1 LTLDEIY
8 QEVENEIFDSVLDRV
23 YLPIVPLELDVPC
36 SANTILRNPRWLIRT
51 ESLIDE
57 KILGN

>member
-1 LTLDEIY
+1 MNIDEIY
-8 QEVENEIFDSVLDRV
+8 RKVDNEIFKSVLDRV
-23 YLPIVPLELDVPC
+23 YLPIVPLEIDVQC
-36 SANTILRNPRWLIRT
+36 TDNTILRNPKWLIRT